1 MLTVISPAKTLD
13 FETPAITEEFSQP
26 GQLRYSRQLNKYL
39 RKLSSTDLSKLMS
52 VSSNI
57 ADLNVDRNRR
67 WKTPFTLDNAKQAL
81 FAFKGDVYIGLDA
94 ESMNADDLHFAQ
106 GQLRMLSGLY
116 GVLRPLDLMQPYRLE
131 MGTRLATDSGSN
143 LYQFWDT
150 RITDV
155 LNKELKESGSST
167 LVNLASNEYFKAVK
181 QKFLKGRVVTPMF
194 KDYHNGEFKMIGFYA
209 KKARGLMA
217 RFIIDNQIT
226 AVDQIKHFG
235 LEGYAF
241 DISMSNEN
249 EWVFTRKQ

>member
-13 FETPAITEEFSQP
+13 FETPAITAEFSQP

-39 RKLSSTDLSKLMS
+39 RKLSSADLSELMS

-57 ADLNVDRNRR
+57 ADLNVGRNKS

-94 ESMNADDLHFAQ
+94 GSMSADDLQFAQ

-155 LNKELKESGSST
+155 LNKELKEMDLKKST
-167 LVNLASNEYFKAVK
+167 FPFELELAPF
-181 QKFLKGRVVTPMF
+181 
-194 KDYHNGEFKMIGFYA
+194 
-209 KKARGLMA
+209 
-217 RFIIDNQIT
+217 
-226 AVDQIKHFG
+226 
-235 LEGYAF
+235 
-241 DISMSNEN
+241 
-249 EWVFTRKQ
+249 